1 MDRRRAALYLLPA
14 FVVCTGI
21 AILVDGTRPGQAGGQ
36 TPIAIQTVGY
46 AAGLVAA
53 GFLLTRPD
61 PAEGRRTGAVLLA
74 AFVVL
79 VLLDVLVLW
88 GSEGG
93 TKIGAG
99 AVRLAGLVL
108 IGLSTARI
116 ARELAAERR
125 PR

>member
-1 MDRRRAALYLLPA
+1 MDRRRAALYLLLA

-36 TPIAIQTVGY
+36 IPIAIQTVGY
-46 AAGLVAA
+46 AAGLVA
-53 GFLLTRPD
+53 GLLLTRPE
-61 PAEGRRTGAVLLA
+61 PAEGRRTIAVLLA

-79 VLLDVLVLW
+79 VLLDVLVLR

-93 TKIGAG
+93 TNIGAG
-99 AVRLAGLVL
+99 LVRLAGLVL